1 MKTTYITPSIKVVAF
16 MVEVGYQGTIINT
29 SNDNS
34 LMLFHPEFDDLGGSY
49 FRNEQFNYND
59 DQDYNFFGD

>member
-1 MKTTYITPSIKVVAF
+1 MKTTYITPRITTVSFVV
-16 MVEVGYQGTIINT
+16 ENGYNAYISTVNNNAVMI
-29 SNDNS
+29 
-34 LMLFHPEFDDLGGSY
+34 FPPELDDLGGSY

>member
-1 MKTTYITPSIKVVAF
+1 MKATYITPNIKVVAF
-16 MVEVGYQGTIINT
+16 MVENGFYGSVINGTDN
-29 SNDNS
+29 NS
-34 LMLFHPEFDDLGGSY
+34 LMFFHPEFDDLGGSY